1 MHVPSRKVSNLSKK
15 HENLVWLCSFL
26 KFQGDDKTYS
36 LYRDA
41 AGKLILKGGGGL
53 SFLGKVKVRN
63 LVFPHRTPTDADH
76 EMNAHIRHPAL
87 SKGAGIRTGIDCA
100 ACACCGGDLGHKSNA
115 TLIFAPKRSALKN
128 RV

>member
-1 MHVPSRKVSNLSKK
+1 MWP
-15 HENLVWLCSFL
+15 CSFL

-63 LVFPHRTPTDADH
+63 LVFPHPTPTDADH
-76 EMNAHIRHPAL
+76 EINAHIPAL
-87 SKGAGIRTGIDCA
+87 SKGAGTKAGMHIEC
-100 ACACCGGDLGHKSNA
+100 
-115 TLIFAPKRSALKN
+115 
-128 RV
+128 